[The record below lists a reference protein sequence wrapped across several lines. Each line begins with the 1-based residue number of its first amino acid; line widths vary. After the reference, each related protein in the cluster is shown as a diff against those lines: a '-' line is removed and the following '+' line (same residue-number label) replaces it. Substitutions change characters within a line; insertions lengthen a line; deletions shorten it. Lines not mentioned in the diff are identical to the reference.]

1 MDFHPRLLQEFLVPK
16 ISLCYLRSMSTRH
29 VSAIRRLVEH
39 HGGPTKVAA
48 LIGDDFAYQLVQQ
61 WLQREWASPMHI
73 LKLEPHMPDGMTIR
87 DLFADR
93 EAAKASA

>member
-1 MDFHPRLLQEFLVPK
+1 VGKFV
-16 ISLCYLRSMSTRH
+16 LCYLSAMSTKTE
-29 VSAIRRLVEH
+29 SAIRRLVDH

-48 LIGDDFAYQLVQQ
+48 LLGDGFAYQLVQQ

-73 LKLEPHMPDGMTIR
+73 LKLEPLMPPGMTIR

-93 EAAKASA
+93 EAAKAAV